1 MDAVIYIFKQLI
13 IILIDV
19 LHVAMLVRALLS
31 WFDPMQEWKLTAFLH
46 ILTEPV
52 ILPIRALCDR
62 MHWFEG
68 MPIDIPFLLSW
79 LALSLIQML
88 VQLL

>member
-52 ILPIRALCDR
+52 ILPIRALCDK